1 MELEYINDFV
11 LVKVKYYSANTIDHI
26 GFNPPTEKS
35 KIYAFLCKIE
45 LANNLK
51 LFKTFAIVTKN
62 KCIYGSPVKF
72 VEVQKI
78 PKGFM
83 TNTFQEIID
92 FTPIS
97 EGEYIEQ
104 VLDFNS
110 MMDINNKLITDNFPK
125 LEKLYT
131 DLLSSTDLKNEKKE
145 SEEMNKSITN
155 ILEFGKVTTGD
166 IKISL
171 NGLAFKDKTGT
182 YVTYNTETN
191 ELTDVSSLV
200 FNMDDFLYKMPVA
213 IKEVAKNDILV
224 HNREY
229 VIVTEIKENGD
240 IEAINPNRGEKVIIL
255 PKKNVFGFNYVTKI
269 VNIVDNMF
277 PKVETAT
284 EENPFGNIQQMLMFS
299 ALMDNNS
306 NSSDSM
312 MKLMLLNSMGGM
324 KLESGTMPFLTA
336 MLSNM

>member
-1 MELEYINDFV
+1 MEFIKDFV
-11 LVKVKYYSANTIDHI
+11 LVKVKYYSANTIDRI

-35 KIYAFLCKIE
+35 KIYSFLCKTE
-45 LANNLK
+45 LANNLE
-51 LFKTFAIVTKN
+51 FWKTFAIITKN
-62 KCIYGSPVKF
+62 KCIYSSPVKF

-78 PKGFM
+78 PRGFM
-83 TNTFQEIID
+83 ISTFQEIID
-92 FTPIS
+92 FIAIQ
-97 EGEYIEQ
+97 EGTYIER

-110 MMDINNKLITDNFPK
+110 MMDYNNKLTAKNFPK
-125 LEKLYT
+125 LEKVYT
-131 DLLSSTDLKNEKKE
+131 DLISSADLKNEKKE
-145 SEEMNKSITN
+145 NKEVNKSFTN
-155 ILEFGKVTTGD
+155 TLEFGKVATGD

-191 ELTDVSSLV
+191 ELTDVSSLI
-200 FNMDDFLYKMPVA
+200 FNMDDFLYQMPVA

-224 HNREY
+224 HNKEY

-240 IEAINPNRGEKVIIL
+240 IEAINPNRGEKVTIL

-269 VNIVDNMF
+269 VNIVGNMF
-277 PKVETAT
+277 PKIETAT

-306 NSSDSM
+306 NSNDSM

-324 KLESGTMPFLTA
+324 KLKTDTMPFLAA